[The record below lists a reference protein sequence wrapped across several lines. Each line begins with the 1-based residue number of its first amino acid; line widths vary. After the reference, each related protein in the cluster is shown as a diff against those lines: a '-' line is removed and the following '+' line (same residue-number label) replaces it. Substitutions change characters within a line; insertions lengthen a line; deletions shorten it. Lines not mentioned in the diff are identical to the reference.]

1 MGLCSWSEDAKLLLL
16 CPRPDG
22 SCLVPAAFSRV
33 YQLPNE
39 KSLEGGAAEETRVD
53 AGSPQWREPR
63 ALGGERRTDCNGG
76 DPKLPVSILLD
87 RSVAHSCCHLT

>member
-1 MGLCSWSEDAKLLLL
+1 MGLCAWSVDAKLLLL

-39 KSLEGGAAEETRVD
+39 KNLGGGGAEETRVD

-63 ALGGERRTDCNGG
+63 TLGHLVPGENGAPIAMG
-76 DPKLPVSILLD
+76 ETQI
-87 RSVAHSCCHLT
+87 